1 MLLPMSHSSWS
12 LILSGCCG
20 IWTLLRPEGGPWSWA
35 RHILESHDWWS
46 RYHRKV
52 RLGHDQYRTYKF
64 GELGGPHQIN
74 TCDLS
79 CLGSRRIHKG
89 GLLWVIGHRTLGTKL
104 NLVVINSRSDKFL
117 GDIVIVLG
125 VWTAFMLGEFLS
137 LDSSYPLIFFLD
149 RFPSPLGMDVTP
161 ISTEQTGVAKT

>member
-1 MLLPMSHSSWS
+1 
-12 LILSGCCG
+12 
-20 IWTLLRPEGGPWSWA
+20 
-35 RHILESHDWWS
+35 
-46 RYHRKV
+46 
-52 RLGHDQYRTYKF
+52 
-64 GELGGPHQIN
+64 
-74 TCDLS
+74 
-79 CLGSRRIHKG
+79 
-89 GLLWVIGHRTLGTKL
+89 VIGHRTLGTKL